1 MKERFPLAAL
11 VLMVVMITAAKAS
24 AQEIEINI
32 NKRYLNIP
40 VSHQQERA
48 KMTFKV
54 DGQPDLSIVI
64 RLATDEP
71 DYWVF
76 KDVADLQGKTV
87 SIAFEGDAAGLSR
100 IYQADAIAG
109 QDSLYQ
115 EKNRPQFHFSTRR
128 GWINDPNGLIY
139 HDGEYHLFYQHN
151 PYERE
156 WENMHWGHA
165 VSNDIINCEE
175 LPVALFTD

>member
-11 VLMVVMITAAKAS
+11 VLVVVMIAASKAS

-54 DGQPDLSIVI
+54 DGQPDLSVVI

-115 EKNRPQFHFSTRR
+115 EKNRQQCHLSNRSS
-128 GWINDPNGLIY
+128 WINEANSLIY
-139 HDGEYHLFYQHN
+139 RNGEYHLYYQYD

-165 VSNDIINCEE
+165 VSKVLIH
-175 LPVALFTD
+175 